1 MKNGAWEG
9 NAMSTLFVIMNH
21 GLHDVQTADAQKTFS
36 INRIVEMPENLA
48 EVWRNVPPQED
59 EIASFLKPVKEWL
72 STHAKPGDYILIHG
86 DPGASYLM
94 VNFAFENRLRPIYST
109 SYRNADETRLPDGT
123 TVVRHIVKQERFR
136 FYGR

>member
-1 MKNGAWEG
+1 
-9 NAMSTLFVIMNH
+9 MSSLFVIMNH
-21 GLHDVQTADAQKTFS
+21 SLNDVQAEEAQKTFS
-36 INRIVEMPENLA
+36 ISRIVELPENLA
-48 EVWRNVPPQED
+48 EIWRTMPPHED
-59 EIASFLKPVKEWL
+59 EISLFLKPVKEWL
-72 STHAKPGDYILIHG
+72 STHAKPGDYMLIHG

-94 VNFAFENRLRPIYST
+94 VNFAFENSLKPIYST